1 MRLVLDA
8 SAALHVVLRTDR
20 AVGFIAAL
28 EASDVVLAPSLFH
41 SEVSNTLWKYVRTGL
56 LDKQTAI
63 VRLEE
68 ALDLV
73 DSFEPDQT
81 LVTEALSQAVLHDH
95 PVYDL
100 LYVVLAMRF
109 GSRIISADSKLLKL
123 AERIDPS
130 MV

>member
-8 SAALHVVLRTDR
+8 SAALHVVLRTER
-20 AVGFIAAL
+20 GAGFMAVL
-28 EASDVVLAPSLFH
+28 EDSGVVLAPTLFH
-41 SEVSNTLWKYVRTGL
+41 GEVANALWKYVRAGAMG
-56 LDKQTAI
+56 KQTGM

-73 DSFEPDQT
+73 DSFEPDAR
-81 LVTEALSQAVLHDH
+81 LVTEALSLAVLHEH

-100 LYVVLAMRF
+100 LYVVLAMRY
-109 GSRIISADSKLLKL
+109 GARLMSADDKLLRL
-123 AERIDPS
+123 AQRIDPS

>member
-20 AVGFIAAL
+20 TAGFIAEL
-28 EASDVVLAPSLFH
+28 EGSDVVLAPSLLH
-41 SEVSNTLWKYVRTGL
+41 SEVANALWKYVRAGSM
-56 LDKQTAI
+56 DKQTAM

-81 LVTEALSQAVLHDH
+81 LVTQALSQAVLHNH

-100 LYVVLAMRF
+100 LYIVLAMRF
-109 GSRIISADSKLLKL
+109 GSRLISADNKLLKL

-130 MV
+130 ML

>member
-1 MRLVLDA
+1 LRLVLDA
-8 SAALHVVLRTDR
+8 SAAVHVVLRTDR
-20 AVGFIAAL
+20 ATGFIVAL
-28 EASDVVLAPSLFH
+28 EDSAIVLAPSLFQ
-41 SEVSNTLWKYVRTGL
+41 SEVANTLWKYVRAGM
-56 LDKQTAI
+56 LDKQTAM
-63 VRLEE
+63 VHLEE

-73 DSFEPDQT
+73 DTLESDQT
-81 LVTEALSQAVLHDH
+81 LVTEALSQSVLHDH

-109 GSRIISADSKLLKL
+109 GSRLISADHKLLKL

>member
-1 MRLVLDA
+1 
-8 SAALHVVLRTDR
+8 VLRTDR
-20 AVGFIAAL
+20 AAGFIAEL
-28 EASDVVLAPSLFH
+28 EASDVVLAPSLLH
-41 SEVSNTLWKYVRTGL
+41 SEVANALWKYVRAGL
-56 LDKQTAI
+56 MNKQTAM

-81 LVTEALSQAVLHDH
+81 LVTEALSQAVLHHH

-100 LYVVLAMRF
+100 LYIVLAMRF
-109 GSRIISADSKLLKL
+109 GSRLISADNKLLKL